1 MKIMYPLAAACA
13 AALAASAAGAQ
24 TYSTYPSSTYP
35 GYGYNSSTG
44 LVRCESVNSRSNFC
58 RVDTRG
64 GVEIVRQLSRERCV
78 RGRNWEVR
86 RDGIVVDDGCRA
98 EFAVG
103 NAYASGGYGG
113 YGGYAGTDRYGQPLY
128 TAGSSYVTDRYGN
141 RIYVSSADIRRGYV
155 VDRRGNRIMLTGHRY
170 ANTGGVYN
178 DPYGTTNGYYSTDRY
193 GNRIWVTGTP
203 TSSGYYTTDRY
214 GNRVWVAQTGASD
227 GYYTTDRYGNRVF
240 VPGTGSSSDGYYTT
254 DRYGNRVF
262 VPGTTGSGGYYTTD
276 SYGNRVYVPSSYEGD
291 SDPTDGIYERNRDLG
306 PYQQPYYGG
315 TTSTPTTTGTSVIY
329 CTSGS
334 DTAKTYCGDNTQSYT
349 IRFDSNSKCLLN
361 RTYGRDS
368 GGTWVSGGCSLRLEP
383 DGY

>member
-141 RIYVSSADIRRGYV
+141 RIYVTSADIRRGYV

-240 VPGTGSSSDGYYTT
+240 
-254 DRYGNRVF
+254 
-262 VPGTTGSGGYYTTD
+262 
-276 SYGNRVYVPSSYEGD
+276 VPSSYEGD